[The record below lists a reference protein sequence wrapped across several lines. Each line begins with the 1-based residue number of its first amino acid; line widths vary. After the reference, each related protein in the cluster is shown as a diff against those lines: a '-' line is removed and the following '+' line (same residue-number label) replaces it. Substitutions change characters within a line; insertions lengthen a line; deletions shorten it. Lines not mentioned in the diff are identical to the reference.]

1 MKLKITILLIT
12 LSIMGK
18 SYTQKY
24 YTSIICDRYDSSK
37 LSWVSVYLKNNI
49 NINTTTDSIGK
60 FIIYLQNISNQDSLC
75 FSIIGYNKKTIHL
88 NDLSENAKIYLER
101 SDNVLPEIQLTSKN
115 LDWEYIIKK
124 SIERIDFNSKLSFE
138 SNFNKQMT
146 ISKNETTVFKFK
158 GNGYNFDQGINYKE
172 LLNNRNQFSWSL
184 YTDYKIDLNSL
195 STIIDYNGSILQ
207 SDTYFENRTNKY
219 LLPLSLDKYTY
230 TKIGIEKLDKIN
242 VYKIEVTPKN
252 YILFN
257 LIDRKLFH
265 NLYKIM
271 KTKKTFYINSQTF
284 DIIKIEFSNQ
294 TNLNFSGNMSKTTL
308 EKFDGVIQFY
318 NNYNTLIPSNIII
331 NHYYFDNDGNNY
343 KRTDLINYSNISI
356 SDLSNNDLQLKYNLR
371 KIYGDKSTRQVFQN
385 QTLVDKIIY
394 ITKK

>member
-1 MKLKITILLIT
+1 
-12 LSIMGK
+12 
-18 SYTQKY
+18 
-24 YTSIICDRYDSSK
+24 
-37 LSWVSVYLKNNI
+37 
-49 NINTTTDSIGK
+49 
-60 FIIYLQNISNQDSLC
+60 
-75 FSIIGYNKKTIHL
+75 
-88 NDLSENAKIYLER
+88 
-101 SDNVLPEIQLTSKN
+101 
-115 LDWEYIIKK
+115 
-124 SIERIDFNSKLSFE
+124 
-138 SNFNKQMT
+138 MT

-284 DIIKIEFSNQ
+284 DIIKIEY
-294 TNLNFSGNMSKTTL
+294 
-308 EKFDGVIQFY
+308 E
-318 NNYNTLIPSNIII
+318 
-331 NHYYFDNDGNNY
+331 
-343 KRTDLINYSNISI
+343 
-356 SDLSNNDLQLKYNLR
+356 
-371 KIYGDKSTRQVFQN
+371 
-385 QTLVDKIIY
+385 
-394 ITKK
+394 